1 VILTVYLSDTQQML
15 TEVPVTPATR
25 VIDVVEYCKE
35 AGEGECHLAEVWSG
49 HERVLPP
56 ELLLL
61 DLLQQW
67 GPRRP
72 EVSFYLRHCPAWTRG
87 SLPIETCHFLNAN
100 GGAVKVEGEREREE
114 TKLNLPR
121 VELTLSELQEM
132 ASRQQQQ
139 IEAQQQMLIA
149 KEQRL
154 RYLHQGGRSN
164 QAQSQSEAEKLQRLK
179 ERVETQEARL
189 KKIRAMRGQVDYSK
203 LINGNLSA
211 EIEHVSSLFQEKQAE
226 LQSAVLRV
234 DQLTQQLEDLKR
246 GRLQLHSV
254 SGPAALEL
262 RKLYQELQARNRLNL
277 EQSNKLAQNK
287 ELLNKRNAQ
296 VTVMDQRIEDLRE
309 RLHKKRAELS
319 RMNGGG
325 PSSPQTS
332 GVSGRVAAVCP
343 YIQVP
348 AEGRKDAGYPLLADP
363 PQKHTPLSHTRSL
376 SVQPAVLAKVTLA
389 TVITAMPGLIDQG
402 GFSIG
407 SDVKQTRKN
416 RLKVFQIS
424 FSSKGEAKRGNEAAI
439 KHPCDLSDTD
449 DTDNAPLADH
459 FGAARRSF
467 RRRNVFLNIQEV
479 FLNVPLVM
487 VPTPAPRTRQGGI
500 TAQPAPCLALPP
512 VRWAGPAPVLQI
524 PPSSLQR
531 LQQRVS
537 ISSNSNQGPA
547 PSSQP
552 SASSPQAERT
562 DPPPAVAV
570 RPYIPDHPSRPQ
582 SPRKGPAS
590 MNSSSIYSM
599 YLQQP
604 QAKSYGS
611 LSNRT
616 TVKAGQSFSAV
627 YGKPILP
634 SSSAS
639 PSPVPFLQGGGGGG
653 VKTCEQDAS
662 DGGKGG
668 ESGDGA
674 ILPPPNVDNIP
685 RPLSPTKLTPV
696 AHSQMRYQ
704 SDADLD
710 VLRRRLSNAPRPLKK
725 RSSITEPE
733 GPQGPNIQKLLYQRF
748 NTLAGSM
755 EGCSANTF
763 YQPECIL
770 GEADNVGNVDP
781 GDKLAEG
788 RSLNAGPLRSSPP
801 SVVVETPKATT
812 AKAEPAGDAP
822 LQPSSSPAAERPE
835 EQNSDNQRRS
845 SPSHTSVGHGSPS
858 PSPPTH
864 PPLTKVSLRLPLNSV
879 RSLSFK
885 TSSSPPVLQVKRTN
899 LKKPASERTGHGLRV
914 KFNPL
919 ALLLDASLEGEFDLV
934 QRIIYEVENP
944 SMPNDEGITPLHN
957 AVCAGHHHIVKFL
970 LDFGVN
976 VNAADSDGW
985 TPLHCAASCN
995 SVHLCK
1001 MLVESGAAVF
1011 ATTISDVETAA
1022 DKCEEMEEGYAQCSQ
1037 FLYGVQEKLGVMN
1050 KGSVFALWDYAAQH
1064 PDELS
1069 FGEGDALAVL
1079 RRSDDAETEWW
1090 WARLDDRE
1098 GYVPRNLLG
1107 LYPRIKPRQR
1117 SLA

>member
-1 VILTVYLSDTQQML
+1 M
-15 TEVPVTPATR
+15 EWN
-25 VIDVVEYCKE
+25 E
-35 AGEGECHLAEVWSG
+35 
-49 HERVLPP
+49 
-56 ELLLL
+56 L
-61 DLLQQW
+61 DLVQ
-67 GPRRP
+67 
-72 EVSFYLRHCPAWTRG
+72 EFT
-87 SLPIETCHFLNAN
+87 
-100 GGAVKVEGEREREE
+100 VEGQCSKIKVRSCRI
-114 TKLNLPR
+114 TWDSLQLPR

-149 KEQRL
+149 K
-154 RYLHQGGRSN
+154 
-164 QAQSQSEAEKLQRLK
+164 SEAEKLQRLK

-211 EIEHVSSLFQEKQAE
+211 EIEHVSNLFQEKQAE

-246 GRLQLHSV
+246 GRLQLHTGQGTTGSAGQKGSTP

-262 RKLYQELQARNRLNL
+262 RKLYQELQARNRQNL

-325 PSSPQTS
+325 PAPPQTS
-332 GVSGRVAAVCP
+332 AHPGGGVSSRVAAVCP

-348 AEGRKDAGYPLLADP
+348 VEGRKDAGYPLLADP
-363 PQKHTPLSHTRSL
+363 PPKHTPLSHIRSL
-376 SVQPAVLAKVTLA
+376 SEEDRS
-389 TVITAMPGLIDQG
+389 G
-402 GFSIG
+402 
-407 SDVKQTRKN
+407 TRKPPSQW
-416 RLKVFQIS
+416 KVSDLDIILS
-424 FSSKGEAKRGNEAAI
+424 EPIETWDGRSPLLERDSKETNEASWPSITKSA
-439 KHPCDLSDTD
+439 SDWRAVSPEQRPSGYGTYPSAAHQ
-449 DTDNAPLADH
+449 TGGHQCTTSSLPRSAPSTLGWPRSSTANAA
-459 FGAARRSF
+459 SSSSSSS
-467 RRRNVFLNIQEV
+467 
-479 FLNVPLVM
+479 
-487 VPTPAPRTRQGGI
+487 
-500 TAQPAPCLALPP
+500 
-512 VRWAGPAPVLQI
+512 
-524 PPSSLQR
+524 SSLQR
-531 LQQRVS
+531 IS
-537 ISSNSNQGPA
+537 ISPNSTQGPA
-547 PSSQP
+547 PSQP
-552 SASSPQAERT
+552 SPLSPQTERS
-562 DPPPAVAV
+562 DLPPAVAV

-582 SPRKGPAS
+582 SPRKGPAT

-604 QAKSYGS
+604 QAKNYGS

-616 TVKAGQSFSAV
+616 SVKAV

-639 PSPVPFLQGGGGGG
+639 PSPVPFLQGGGAI
-653 VKTCEQDAS
+653 KTGEQDVT

-668 ESGDGA
+668 ESSDGR

-710 VLRRRLSNAPRPLKK
+710 ILRRRLSNAPRPLKK

-755 EGCSANTF
+755 DGCSVNTF
-763 YQPECIL
+763 YQPDSIL
-770 GEADNVGNVDP
+770 GDMDNIHSANGNVDP
-781 GDKLAEG
+781 ADKLLTVAASEG
-788 RSLNAGPLRSSPP
+788 EVQLSP
-801 SVVVETPKATT
+801 
-812 AKAEPAGDAP
+812 
-822 LQPSSSPAAERPE
+822 SPVPERLE
-835 EQNSDNQRRS
+835 DQNNNSQRRS
-845 SPSHTSVGHGSPS
+845 SPSHSSGGHTSPS
-858 PSPPTH
+858 PSPSTQTPPT
-864 PPLTKVSLRLPLNSV
+864 K
-879 RSLSFK
+879 
-885 TSSSPPVLQVKRTN
+885 QVKRTN
-899 LKKPASERTGHGLRV
+899 LKKPSSERTGHGLRV

-934 QRIIYEVENP
+934 QRIIYEKQDGAAVQTVSGALQGIIHVQHESRLTVFHPEDVENP

-970 LDFGVN
+970 LDFAVN

-1001 MLVESGAAVF
+1001 MLVESGAAIF

-1022 DKCEEMEEGYAQCSQ
+1022 DKCEEMEEGYTQCSQ
-1037 FLYGVQEKLGVMN
+1037 FLYGGHMQPARGRLKNQNKFPPPRGEAILAGSVLETVVNVQSSPPLGVQEKLGVMN
-1050 KGSVFALWDYAAQH
+1050 KGLVYALWDYTAQH

-1069 FGEGDALAVL
+1069 FSEGDALAVL
-1079 RRSDDAETEWW
+1079 RRSDDVETEWW
-1090 WARLDDRE
+1090 WARFNDRE